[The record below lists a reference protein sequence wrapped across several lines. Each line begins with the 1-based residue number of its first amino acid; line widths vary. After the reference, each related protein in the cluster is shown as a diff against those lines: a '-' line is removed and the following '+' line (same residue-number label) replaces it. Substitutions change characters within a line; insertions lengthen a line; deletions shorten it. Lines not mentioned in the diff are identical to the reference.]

1 MRKPPQG
8 HENRITDAEL
18 RSELENGLKSP
29 EIARKYGVSRQA
41 ISKRVNRLGL
51 TTVAAAVAP
60 EESRRFVRRQ
70 IDCMEELTRSLGR
83 VNLLMDACDEWLR
96 DPDNP
101 ERYDVGA
108 RSTEVTVHYI
118 DYSGEK
124 PVKTKAKLSE
134 LLARIGES
142 GIDWTAAETKI
153 ADPRQLILS
162 TAQEVRQTV
171 STAAELARMLVE
183 MKSMEAFREALLA
196 EIEMVDRDIAGRI
209 AERVR
214 RSLIFQ
220 DALERPGEMADA
232 RGRQGPNA
240 TTQP

>member
-1 MRKPPQG
+1 MAKAPSG
-8 HENRITDAEL
+8 HESRITDAEL
-18 RSELENGLKSP
+18 RSEVATGLSVAA
-29 EIARKYGVSRQA
+29 IARKYGVSRQA

-51 TTVAAAVAP
+51 TTVAAVVAP

-70 IDCMEELTRSLGR
+70 IDCMEELTKSLRR

-118 DYSGEK
+118 DYSGER
-124 PVKTKAKLSE
+124 PFKTKAKLSE
-134 LLARIGES
+134 LLDRISERVAWVS
-142 GIDWTAAETKI
+142 AETKI

-171 STAAELARMLVE
+171 ATAAELARMLVE
-183 MKSMEAFREALLA
+183 MKQMESFREALLA
-196 EIEMVDRDIAGRI
+196 EIEMVDRDVAGRI

-220 DALERPGEMADA
+220 DTLERPGEMASA
-232 RGRQGPNA
+232 GNSQGPGAA
-240 TTQP
+240 TQS